1 MLIVVTCTDGQS
13 TETRACIRWFLQIP
27 HRRPKPTTITRTNS
41 SDMGRRRVRHTMSIL
56 PVPSPRR
63 KSYLTERQ
71 QFNFSNR
78 KHHCRLC
85 GRVVCGQPFT
95 NCSTNVG
102 LNVSGGISCQK
113 SGLLRIAHSEKH
125 SSSEI
130 SVDVRMCRDCKSIVF
145 GKRDFAR
152 ESTKTPKYVGIYQ
165 VPPPSFSFANHRTWH
180 NSDKA

>member
-1 MLIVVTCTDGQS
+1 MANPPKQEPVSGGFFKSLTGGQNQQRILEQTVVTWEDDESVTQCPFCQY
-13 TETRACIRWFLQIP
+13 AL
-27 HRRPKPTTITRTNS
+27 H
-41 SDMGRRRVRHTMSIL
+41 V
-56 PVPSPRR
+56 PVAISNR
-63 KSYLTERQ
+63 RQ

-95 NCSTNVG
+95 NCSTNIG
-102 LNVSGGISCQK
+102 LNVSGGISCQV

-165 VPPPSFSFANHRTWH
+165 VPAPSFSFANHRT
-180 NSDKA
+180 